1 MAICGDLWHVGACCD
16 NVVAYYGKVVVML
29 WHVVAFC
36 GMLWHVVACCG
47 DVVTMLKNVVKMLW

>member
-16 NVVAYYGKVVVML
+16 NVAYYGKVVVML

-47 DVVTMLKNVVKMLW
+47 MLWHVVAML